1 METFS
6 QLVPW
11 INGSVLVLIL
21 AALISNLWR
30 AGQIFAIA
38 LLYFL
43 LTGQLGVEEA
53 LANFVNPVLITLV
66 LLLLISIVLEKNR
79 FIDIATRHALD
90 CGYRTALF
98 RLCTMTAFLSSMLNN
113 TAIVAAF
120 MGKVSGQKR
129 HAASRLLIPLSYSAI
144 VGGMLTLIG
153 TSTNLIIN
161 SFVVNAGLEPLG
173 FWDFFKIGVPVVM
186 AVLLV
191 LIVIGQ
197 YILPDSNQ
205 SNESY
210 NKFLMEARVEEG
222 SPLIGKSIKEN
233 GIRDL
238 ESIFLVEIWRE
249 GRLITPVHPN
259 HLIRAND
266 ILIFNGDP
274 DFISELDRFSG
285 LILLTEEE
293 RIPVGNLTEVVIA
306 SGSGMARKLVRNLGL
321 RIRYDAAV
329 VALGR
334 GNQELTGKLSN
345 VRLQVGD
352 RLLIATGE
360 DFKALSEETT
370 DFHILREHV
379 ASTSLDARNSIISI
393 SLFLFAL
400 AGSIMGLFPLLEGL
414 IGVFIIYL
422 LANYTHLEELRN
434 RIPFELIAVIGSA
447 LGIAQVF
454 TNDGTVHAIAQ
465 NAAVYLQG
473 FPPWMVMAGLFMVTM
488 VLTEVVTNNVAAA
501 LSFPLASGLA
511 QALNIDPGAFI
522 MTIAFAASCS
532 FMTPVGYQ
540 TNLMVYSAGNYR
552 LTDYLRAGFPIM
564 LVYACVS
571 IAMISW
577 LYLH

>member
-1 METFS
+1 METYS
-6 QLVPW
+6 QLMPW
-11 INGSVLVLIL
+11 INGSVLVLVL

-30 AGQIFAIA
+30 AGQIFAMA

-43 LTGQLGVEEA
+43 FTGQLAVGEA
-53 LANFVNPVLITLV
+53 LANFVNPVLMTLV
-66 LLLLISIVLEKNR
+66 LLLLVSIVLEKNR
-79 FIDIATRHALD
+79 FIEMATRHALD
-90 CGYRTALF
+90 CGYRTALL

-120 MGKVSGQKR
+120 MGKVAGQKQ
-129 HAASRLLIPLSYSAI
+129 HAASKLLIPLSYSAI
-144 VGGMLTLIG
+144 AGGMLTLIG

-161 SFVVNAGLEPLG
+161 SFVVNAGLEPLEFG
-173 FWDFFKIGVPVVM
+173 DFFKIGAPVVM
-186 AVLLV
+186 AVLFV
-191 LIVIGQ
+191 LIATGQ
-197 YILPDSNQ
+197 YILPDSTQ
-205 SNESY
+205 SSESY

-222 SPLIGKSIKEN
+222 SPLVGKSIKEN
-233 GIRDL
+233 GFRDL
-238 ESIFLVEIWRE
+238 ESIFLVEMWRE
-249 GRLITPVHPN
+249 GRLITPVRPN
-259 HLIRAND
+259 RRIRAND

-274 DFISELDRFSG
+274 NFISELDRFSG
-285 LILLTEEE
+285 LALLTEEE

-306 SGSGMARKLVRNLGL
+306 SGSDLARKFVRNLGL

-329 VALGR
+329 VALSR

-352 RLLIATGE
+352 RLLLATGE
-360 DFKALSEETT
+360 DFRVLSEETT

-379 ASTSLDARNSIISI
+379 ASGSLDTRSSVISI

-414 IGVFIIYL
+414 IGIFIIYL
-422 LANYTHLEELRN
+422 LADYTRLEELRN

-465 NAAVYLQG
+465 NAAVYLQD
-473 FPPWMVMAGLFMVTM
+473 FQPWVVMAGLFILTM

-501 LSFPLASGLA
+501 LSFPLALGLA
-511 QALNIDPGAFI
+511 QVLGVDPGAFI

-540 TNLMVYSAGNYR
+540 TNLMVYSAGNYQ
-552 LTDYLRAGFPIM
+552 LTDYLRAGFPVM

-571 IAMISW
+571 ISMISW
-577 LYLH
+577 FYLY